1 MTVPSTPYYPAAL
14 DALYSTFE
22 GVEADDGGTDA
33 LTSHDPTVMS
43 AKFVYKPFQD
53 ELLSLIDKT
62 LLQGAIRVRN
72 ETGGTLTYT
81 STPLVYFSGF
91 KNNVISGD
99 AAAQLSACT
108 LYGVKSTN
116 SLHWRLFWTL
126 TNSGTTRTFNIYRD
140 SAKTILVAHGSRTG
154 DGAITLTADNSSGIT
169 GTITVTYTAD
179 DTDSSNYVDCNLFL
193 ISKADPA
200 SNSKLAM
207 AVLDASLAN
216 NTNGLAYGE
225 QDVLS
230 LDTSGASAIGS
241 KVYASGTA
249 GQFTFTDPGITKAL
263 QCVGFVSA
271 KDATNGSIRFFPSR
285 RLIERILVTDIFMNS
300 VRKTADQ
307 TKNSTTTF
315 GDDSELSIALPAAG
329 TYLFRIEVYIVTSNV
344 NGIKWG
350 LNGPTKSAMLA
361 IVDQR
366 YNFGGRLEDYTSG
379 ASASWNPI
387 GTPDV
392 GYASLVGTIVVTAAG
407 NLAFSWTQ
415 QTSDVADCT
424 IKAGS
429 LMEVR
434 RVA

>member
-179 DTDSSNYVDCNLFL
+179 
-193 ISKADPA
+193 
-200 SNSKLAM
+200 
-207 AVLDASLAN
+207 
-216 NTNGLAYGE
+216 
-225 QDVLS
+225 
-230 LDTSGASAIGS
+230 
-241 KVYASGTA
+241 
-249 GQFTFTDPGITKAL
+249 
-263 QCVGFVSA
+263 
-271 KDATNGSIRFFPSR
+271 R
-285 RLIERILVTDIFMNS
+285 
-300 VRKTADQ
+300 
-307 TKNSTTTF
+307 
-315 GDDSELSIALPAAG
+315 SE
-329 TYLFRIEVYIVTSNV
+329 E
-344 NGIKWG
+344 
-350 LNGPTKSAMLA
+350 
-361 IVDQR
+361 
-366 YNFGGRLEDYTSG
+366 
-379 ASASWNPI
+379 
-387 GTPDV
+387 
-392 GYASLVGTIVVTAAG
+392 
-407 NLAFSWTQ
+407 
-415 QTSDVADCT
+415 
-424 IKAGS
+424 
-429 LMEVR
+429 R
-434 RVA
+434 RVGKECRL